1 MNYDIKKICN
11 HIPKF
16 IGEEKFFKAA
26 VNILLIETEKGYEV
40 LFQVRSTNI
49 PDQPGDICLPGGS
62 LEEGESPFDAAV
74 REACEELL
82 IEPNQIEIIGQSDI
96 FYNYNILIYPF
107 VGILHDYKFTYS
119 SNEVAEVFTV
129 PLDFLVNT
137 EPDIYTVDSIIT
149 PGDDFPYHLIYGG
162 KDYKWRKRKIDE
174 YFYHYNG
181 HEIWG
186 MTARIINAFVGLLK

>member
-26 VNILLIETEKGYEV
+26 VSILLIETEKGYEV